1 MVKNRSLILKE
12 NKEEYR
18 EEKEDRNAIFQSLK
32 NDK

>member
-18 EEKEDRNAIFQSLK
+18 EEKEDRNAVFQSLK